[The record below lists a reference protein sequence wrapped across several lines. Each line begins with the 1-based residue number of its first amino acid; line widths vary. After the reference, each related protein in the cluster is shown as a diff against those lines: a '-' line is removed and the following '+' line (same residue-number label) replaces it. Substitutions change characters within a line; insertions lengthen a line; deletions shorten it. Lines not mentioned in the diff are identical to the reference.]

1 MTMLEA
7 SGEVFTPSP
16 PATFATRLFGWFLV
30 FRRSPMTSLGL
41 TLILLLLTI
50 SIVGPVVL
58 PVDPTAIHRDNVLS
72 PPSARFPLGTDE
84 LGRDILARV
93 IAGARLSFL
102 VGGAAML
109 LGTVVGTSTGML
121 AGYFGRA
128 FEVIF
133 MRLWDVLLAFPG
145 ALLGIAT
152 ATALGSGVTSV
163 IVAGALSGIPFFARL
178 VRASTLV
185 EKERDYML
193 AARALGAS
201 HVRILS
207 QHVLPNS
214 LSSILVQ
221 MSNTVGQAI
230 LLEAALSYLGLGIQP
245 PEPSLGM
252 MLNEAQ
258 AVLGQAP
265 WYPIYPGLTLV
276 VLLVGLNFLSDGLH
290 GLLIPR
296 RR

>member
-1 MTMLEA
+1 MTLLEA
-7 SGEVFTPSP
+7 SGEVFEAPTPARP
-16 PATFATRLFGWFLV
+16 LGQVRGALRWIAH
-30 FRRSPMTSLGL
+30 SPMATAGL
-41 TLILLLLTI
+41 LITLLLLLI
-50 SIVGPVVL
+50 AFLGPL
-58 PVDPTAIHRDNVLS
+58 LLGVDPTTIYRDYVLS

-93 IAGARLSFL
+93 IAGARLSFI

-109 LGTVVGTSTGML
+109 LGAIVGISTGVL

-128 FEVIF
+128 FDTVI

-152 ATALGSGVTSV
+152 ATVLGPGTTSV
-163 IVAGALSGIPFFARL
+163 IVAGALTGIPFFSRL

-185 EKERDYML
+185 EKERDYVL

-201 HVRILS
+201 HWRVLARHI
-207 QHVLPNS
+207 LPNS
-214 LSSILVQ
+214 LSPVLVQ
-221 MSNTVGQAI
+221 ASNTVGQAI

-245 PEPSLGM
+245 PDPSLGT
-252 MLNEAQ
+252 MLNESQ

-265 WYPIYPGLTLV
+265 WYPIFPGVTLV

-290 GLLIPR
+290 VLLIPR

>member
-7 SGEVFTPSP
+7 SGEVFAAP
-16 PATFATRLFGWFLV
+16 PPTTLATRFFGSLLAL
-30 FRRSPMTSLGL
+30 RRSPMTALGIAL
-41 TLILLLLTI
+41 TLLLLII
-50 SIVGPVVL
+50 SFVGPIVL
-58 PVDPTAIHRDNVLS
+58 PIDPTAIHRENVLS
-72 PPSARFPLGTDE
+72 PPGGSFPLGTDE

-109 LGTVVGTSTGML
+109 LGTLVGVSTGVL

-128 FEVIF
+128 FEVVF

-152 ATALGSGVTSV
+152 ATALGAGVTSV
-163 IVAGALSGIPFFARL
+163 IVAGALSGIPFFSRL
-178 VRASTLV
+178 VRGSTLV
-185 EKERDYML
+185 EKERDYVL

-201 HVRILS
+201 HARILG
-207 QHVLPNS
+207 QHILPNS
-214 LSSILVQ
+214 LSPILVQ

-230 LLEAALSYLGLGIQP
+230 LLEAALSFLGLGIQP
-245 PEPSLGM
+245 PDPSLGT

-265 WYPIYPGLTLV
+265 WYPIFPGLTLV
-276 VLLVGLNFLSDGLH
+276 VLLVGLNFLTDGLH

-296 RR
+296 RK